1 MFKYGLWSTFPSPMA
16 KMVGGEKVNSKKFK
30 QQGGDGQGNQGH
42 DVSMPIQYYGQKL
55 KRYFSAGSSE
65 LNPPNSAY
73 GKTIATSHG
82 VTINENNQFVG
93 PDLGSFN
100 GSIGISGIQTG
111 GGKKKKSARTKMI
124 KNKKLKSVKR
134 GGFNWELPDGKPE
147 IYESIEK
154 SLSTSTEEYRIK
166 LMEANLIPQKIIST
180 FPESFTKGYGDDG
193 FKLIC
198 SGFVTHQSAK
208 NANKKTRSFLKLYMN
223 GLLTIQNQGDNDFL
237 SNLNN
242 KSINLF
248 DFRSTEE
255 ETRLL
260 SSLNCTTESTAY
272 EYFSSLFTSY
282 KQEVLSL
289 KEPILTYIYQYQDN
303 NFEKFKKKEI
313 IKGKDNLFLFDIKKL
328 QEENFPVLFK
338 GLVGESKPEKTILY
352 LRVYANGMTLISYNV
367 SNEPFSNAFALL
379 VDISD
384 ITRDS
389 ITITL
394 KLSQKMN
401 SKNEIRVEDL

>member
-1 MFKYGLWSTFPSPMA
+1 
-16 KMVGGEKVNSKKFK
+16 
-30 QQGGDGQGNQGH
+30 
-42 DVSMPIQYYGQKL
+42 
-55 KRYFSAGSSE
+55 
-65 LNPPNSAY
+65 
-73 GKTIATSHG
+73 
-82 VTINENNQFVG
+82 
-93 PDLGSFN
+93 
-100 GSIGISGIQTG
+100 
-111 GGKKKKSARTKMI
+111 
-124 KNKKLKSVKR
+124 
-134 GGFNWELPDGKPE
+134 
-147 IYESIEK
+147 
-154 SLSTSTEEYRIK
+154 
-166 LMEANLIPQKIIST
+166 
-180 FPESFTKGYGDDG
+180 
-193 FKLIC
+193 
-198 SGFVTHQSAK
+198 
-208 NANKKTRSFLKLYMN
+208 
-223 GLLTIQNQGDNDFL
+223 
-237 SNLNN
+237 
-242 KSINLF
+242 
-248 DFRSTEE
+248 
-255 ETRLL
+255 RLL